1 MHVAALKTLK
11 PWLSKDERFGESCS
25 PDKSCYNNRLYLF
38 LTESIHYIINNMND
52 LEMNVFEES
61 LHFDVEK

>member
-25 PDKSCYNNRLYLF
+25 PDKSYYNNRLYLF
-38 LTESIHYIINNMND
+38 LTESIHYIINMND
-52 LEMNVFEES
+52 LAMNVFEEP
-61 LHFDVEK
+61 LYFDVEK